1 MRKILNKTQGEI
13 TMATNER
20 LKETIANMDTIS
32 IIIRDS
38 NYHTEKIK
46 ITHNEACNLVGGDLL
61 YSHEIKVN
69 SSGQHM
75 TITVN

>member
-1 MRKILNKTQGEI
+1 MKSIEMMVGH
-13 TMATNER
+13 
-20 LKETIANMDTIS
+20 MDTIS
-32 IIIRDS
+32 LVVRDS
-38 NYHTEKIK
+38 NFHKEIIK
-46 ITHNEACNLVGGDLL
+46 ITPQEACKLIIGDLL